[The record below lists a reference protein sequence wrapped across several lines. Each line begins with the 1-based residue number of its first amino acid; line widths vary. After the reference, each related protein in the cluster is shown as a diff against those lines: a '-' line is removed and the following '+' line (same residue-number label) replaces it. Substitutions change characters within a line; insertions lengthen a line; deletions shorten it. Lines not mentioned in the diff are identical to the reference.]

1 MYGIRLPSLDH
12 YLVES
17 LMPVFMAVI
26 GFYGG
31 QDRIELLYRVLAVLI
46 IIYEPVEVIRRYFL
60 EKSKMA
66 GVYAYYGA

>member
-1 MYGIRLPSLDH
+1 
-12 YLVES
+12 
-17 LMPVFMAVI
+17 MPVFMAVI

-46 IIYEPVEVIRRYFL
+46 IIYEPVEVIGRYFL